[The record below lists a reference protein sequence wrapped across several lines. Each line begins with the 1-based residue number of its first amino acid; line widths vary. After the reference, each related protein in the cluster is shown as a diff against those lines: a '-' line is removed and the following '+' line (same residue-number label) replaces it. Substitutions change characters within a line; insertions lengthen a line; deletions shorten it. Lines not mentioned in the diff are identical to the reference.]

1 MIYACK
7 FWFLKIDSI
16 LYSFQ
21 KCEYSYIDDKWWNW
35 WSAFPDCIKLE
46 FPLTAFSTGCKFVLL
61 LFKEEQR
68 YFPPFP
74 STKHPLGMFPSPF
87 LSFLAPR
94 PLIPSVGNTTCQTA
108 QAPMLIIT
116 QDKKKSWWWVM
127 HLLGELFFWLVAL
140 MAKFPKCYTAPN
152 LLYCSTRYR
161 CWMKHCCALV
171 PNMEC
176 SCVIEHKCEQLHLS

>member
-46 FPLTAFSTGCKFVLL
+46 FPLTAFSTGCNFVLL

-116 QDKKKSWWWVM
+116 QDKKKKLMMGNASFRRFFFLIGSPDGKVSQM
-127 HLLGELFFWLVAL
+127 LYSSKSSLLFYKIQMLNE
-140 MAKFPKCYTAPN
+140 T
-152 LLYCSTRYR
+152 LLCLST
-161 CWMKHCCALV
+161 KHGMFVC
-171 PNMEC
+171 NRT
-176 SCVIEHKCEQLHLS
+176 